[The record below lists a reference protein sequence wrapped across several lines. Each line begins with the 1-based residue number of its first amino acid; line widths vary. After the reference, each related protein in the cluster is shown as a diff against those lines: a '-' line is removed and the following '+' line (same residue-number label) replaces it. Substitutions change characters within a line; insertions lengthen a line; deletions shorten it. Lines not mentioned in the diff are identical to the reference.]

1 MYCFDRQAVPVQVT
15 LNDTSL
21 KECARVCKEAPH
33 CAAFTHNDQTCV
45 LQGAFVPS
53 DTVYYTKTLW
63 GGDRAGEA
71 AFRL

>member
-15 LNDTSL
+15 LNDMSL

-33 CAAFTHNDQTCV
+33 CAAFTHNEQTCV

-53 DTVYYTKTLW
+53 DTVYCTKTLW
-63 GGDRAGEA
+63 GGALREA